1 MDTSLIPLI
10 HQFYNQWT
18 AAKQDGELLI
28 STTTIKWTS
37 TDQSTTLDLH
47 PIITTARQMTIDE
60 LLGQIRLN
68 NPIQRLKAYFELGK
82 FTKGRTRADLQ
93 AYPIRQFTFKAARRV
108 YEFYTACGEE
118 TLNLDDTITASS
130 LAKLSEANF
139 LKAIEERQAILTLF
153 AGAQN
158 GTGE

>member
-47 PIITTARQMTIDE
+47 PIITTARQTTIDE

-68 NPIQRLKAYFELGK
+68 NPIQ
-82 FTKGRTRADLQ
+82 
-93 AYPIRQFTFKAARRV
+93 
-108 YEFYTACGEE
+108 
-118 TLNLDDTITASS
+118 
-130 LAKLSEANF
+130 
-139 LKAIEERQAILTLF
+139 
-153 AGAQN
+153 
-158 GTGE
+158 